1 MRVDK
6 DVLKPKGTF
15 CKEVMLQVPQ
25 NINIQPVIYV
35 TNIQMVLFHSPLS
48 NMQLVSD
55 VWGQG
60 NIFFTNGNNIIVF
73 HLLET
78 PAPPSSILS
87 PLSVDVRSSPSYLS
101 HLCWR
106 LAERLRYLMKNYR
119 KGKKKRLK
127 KVVPQFK
134 QDTELNSFE
143 KGFRVS
149 LTLLYTYLWLQ
160 L

>member
-1 MRVDK
+1 
-6 DVLKPKGTF
+6 
-15 CKEVMLQVPQ
+15 MLQVPQ

-119 KGKKKRLK
+119 KGKKK
-127 KVVPQFK
+127 
-134 QDTELNSFE
+134 
-143 KGFRVS
+143 G
-149 LTLLYTYLWLQ
+149 
-160 L
+160 